1 MKKVLRGNRNFHSH
15 VLLRLGTKVP
25 YMELSLSGTFVPWNS
40 RSLEL
45 SFPGTLVPRN
55 SRSQELL
62 FPGTF
67 APLSENEV
75 ELSLLTQ
82 S

>member
-1 MKKVLRGNRNFHSH
+1 
-15 VLLRLGTKVP
+15 
-25 YMELSLSGTFVPWNS
+25 MELSLPGTFVLWNS
-40 RSLEL
+40 H
-45 SFPGTLVPRN
+45 
-55 SRSQELL
+55 SQELL

-75 ELSLLTQ
+75 ELSLVNQ